1 MARIKLNP
9 KITLRALEQL
19 KNIEG
24 LKPTTTIGELQ
35 RKATN
40 EIRRRGGNRKPTAFR
55 EMGLLKNPERVQ
67 DALKEIMPIAEKLHE
82 KKLRR
87 QGMQDAQRAL
97 QTGNVQPKLLND
109 WVKSIA
115 NDANYEKFADILT
128 YTDPLRIQPN
138 TMKEAINIA
147 VKQKKVPVELKQ
159 LYEID
164 DKSFIA
170 RKLIANAR
178 KELKEL
184 NALRAKNV
192 KRVTNEGLGK
202 DTIPFVYEAQ
212 LSRKNP
218 RPKLP
223 VKTSP
228 RVLSGQD
235 KTDAMKYD
243 VDSKLFRQRLRE
255 KVKNDVSTSL
265 FYGQNRNA
273 LNNAKTKKERNNI
286 LNNAIQEQK
295 NNLREEIDYYGKPM
309 EMNRL
314 MSNLAQQ
321 HLMQNNK
328 SNILHESLNVRDPVV
343 RQIYG
348 SKLYDSSSEKDKIVI
363 ITQVPTKEQKT
374 KYQQE
379 YLNAF
384 TDTVGRLQDR
394 GKTKPTPRTRKPQ
407 DKKINTDYTND
418 DYDNYIDYPY

>member
-1 MARIKLNP
+1 MARIKINP
-9 KITLRALEQL
+9 TTIRALAQM
-19 KNIEG
+19 KGIEPFTALG
-24 LKPTTTIGELQ
+24 QLQ
-35 RKATN
+35 RAKRT
-40 EIRRRGGNRKPTAFR
+40 EGFNRKPTAFR
-55 EMGLLKNPERVQ
+55 EMGLLKNPKRVQ

-115 NDANYEKFADILT
+115 NNANNEKFAEILT

-164 DKSFIA
+164 GKSFVA
-170 RKLIANAR
+170 RKLIANAK

-184 NALRAKNV
+184 NALQAKNV
-192 KRVTNEGLGK
+192 KRVANKGVFK

-212 LSRKNP
+212 LSRKKP
-218 RPKLP
+218 QPKLP
-223 VKTSP
+223 AKTSP
-228 RVLSGQD
+228 KVLSGQD
-235 KTDAMKYD
+235 KTDAMIYD

-255 KVKNDVSTSL
+255 KVKNDISTSL
-265 FYGQNRNA
+265 FYGPNRNA

-286 LNNAIQEQK
+286 LNNAIQERK
-295 NNLREEIDYYGKPM
+295 NNLHEEIDYYRKPM
-309 EMNRL
+309 DIDRL

-321 HLMQNNK
+321 HIMQNNK
-328 SNILHESLNVRDPVV
+328 SDILHESLNVRDPVV

-348 SKLYDSSSEKDKIVI
+348 GKFYDSSIEKDKIMTVEQI
-363 ITQVPTKEQKT
+363 PTKEQKT

-394 GKTKPTPRTRKPQ
+394 GKTKPTPRTQKPQ
-407 DKKINTDYTND
+407 DNKINTDYTND
-418 DYDNYIDYPY
+418 DYDDYIDYPYLFGPRVS